1 MKIMA
6 TIVFTGDLDPD
17 PDGAAA
23 ALRRAGYQVRRMPE
37 KFRPTL
43 AHPRDDFIE
52 ALIDID
58 IDSDG
63 DKIIDAIWKEI
74 DSIVDNDQYAA
85 MCIQC
90 GFVAANYIP
99 FSDVFPDGFEKMDK
113 I

>member
-6 TIVFTGDLDPD
+6 TIVFSGDLNPD
-17 PDGAAA
+17 PDAAA
-23 ALRRAGYQVRRMPE
+23 VALRKAGYEVRRMPE

-52 ALIDID
+52 ALIE
-58 IDSDG
+58 SDG
-63 DKIIDAIWKEI
+63 SDDKIVDAIWKEI
-74 DSIVDNDQYAA
+74 DTIVDQYGAL
-85 MCIQC
+85 CPQC

-99 FSDVFPDGFEKMDK
+99 FSDVFRDCDLA